1 MTFYSKFL
9 EIKILKIIIFNI
21 FGQPINLESQL
32 LEKPLILTS
41 LISFF
46 KNLLDVSFGSLLL
59 SSILQLFLVNNILVQ
74 LNINRVSG
82 GEHVIVVDNFDKSLH
97 LVSLGDLFLAHR
109 FGDSS
114 GISFDTGDQGV
125 AVKSVVGS
133 TFVGFFDDDGFSAS
147 LSASGDDDGSSGFEE
162 SDHFD
167 CFFFGWFFLDFR
179 KSVSS
184 T

>member
-9 EIKILKIIIFNI
+9 EIKILQIIILNI
-21 FGQPINLESQL
+21 FAQPINLESQL

-46 KNLLDVSFGSLLL
+46 KNLLDMSFGSLLL
-59 SSILQLFLVNNILVQ
+59 SDILQLFLVDNI
-74 LNINRVSG
+74 
-82 GEHVIVVDNFDKSLH
+82 LH
-97 LVSLGDLFLAHR
+97 LVSLGDLLFAHR

-114 GISFDTGDQGV
+114 RISFDAGNQGV
-125 AVKSVVGS
+125 AVESTVVG
-133 TFVGFFDDDGFSAS
+133 TFVGFFDDDGFFAG

-167 CFFFGWFFLDFR
+167 L
-179 KSVSS
+179 
-184 T
+184 